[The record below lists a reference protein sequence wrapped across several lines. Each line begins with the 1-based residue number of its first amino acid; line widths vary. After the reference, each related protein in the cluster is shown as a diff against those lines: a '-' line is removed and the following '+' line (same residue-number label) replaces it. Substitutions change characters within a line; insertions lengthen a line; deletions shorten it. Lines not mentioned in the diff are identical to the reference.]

1 MEISH
6 IFVFCLLIAVVAARP
21 QFPLWNEDLT
31 QTFIR
36 GQPVTSPRPST
47 TAQPTTASPRMLAC
61 IQTCPATSEYNPIC
75 GSDGVNYYNEGR
87 LNCAIRCGQNVR
99 SVHLG
104 VCSTT

>member
-1 MEISH
+1 MEITH
-6 IFVFCLLIAVVAARP
+6 IIVFGLLIAAVAAHP
-21 QFPLWNEDLT
+21 QFQRWEEDLT

-36 GQPVTSPRPST
+36 GQPVTSTRPTT
-47 TAQPTTASPRMLAC
+47 TAQPTTASPRIQAC

-99 SVHLG
+99 FIHLG
-104 VCSTT
+104 ICSTT